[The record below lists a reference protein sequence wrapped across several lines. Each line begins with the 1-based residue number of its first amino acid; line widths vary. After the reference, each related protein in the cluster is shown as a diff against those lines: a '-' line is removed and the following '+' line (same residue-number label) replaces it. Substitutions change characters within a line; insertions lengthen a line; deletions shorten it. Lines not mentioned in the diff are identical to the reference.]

1 MNLRNMKRGLILILV
16 MLGMTT
22 IVVAQPAKRR
32 TTTTTSTATRQ
43 GTTTT
48 LQPTVDRAALSFP
61 TAEGMPEDVSWRR
74 DIYRQLDLLGN
85 DKNAALYYPITPV
98 DKQVNLFTYLF
109 RLILTGRI
117 NVYNYQMDTNI
128 SYAEKDKLN
137 IKQFLDNN
145 HIYYEEKNGKYTV
158 QDVDIPS
165 EFVTRYYIKE
175 SVYLDQRTNTTRTKV
190 TDICPI
196 LVAKEEYEFDTRTD
210 DERESDAATGN
221 GVAAGKPLFW
231 VKYDDIASYLAKL
244 PVMTSNLNNVTNM
257 TADDYFT
264 LNRYDGKIYKTNNMQ
279 GTILVKE
286 HKDSALVAEQN
297 RIEQQLADFDKHLW
311 GQNKTSVSQQQ
322 GNVTVH
328 TAQVEIADSS
338 AVEVETDVEKKSS
351 SRRSSA
357 TAKKPTTARRTEK
370 PASTTKTKKEKTPAA
385 AKPARVSVRR
395 ERR

>member
-1 MNLRNMKRGLILILV
+1 MIFV
-16 MLGMTT
+16 MLGMTAA
-22 IVVAQPAKRR
+22 VVAQPAKRR
-32 TTTTTSTATRQ
+32 TTTTTTPATTQRS
-43 GTTTT
+43 GATT
-48 LQPTVDRAALSFP
+48 LQPSVDRAALSFP
-61 TAEGMPEDVSWRR
+61 TSEGMPEDVAWRR

-98 DKQVNLFTYLF
+98 DRQVNLFTYLF

-117 NVYNYQMDTNI
+117 QVYAYQMDTNI
-128 SYAEKDKLN
+128 SYADKDKLD
-137 IKQFLDNN
+137 IKQFLDKYR
-145 HIYYEEKNGKYTV
+145 IMYEEKNGRFTV

-196 LVAKEEYEFDTRTD
+196 LMEKEDYEFDIRTE
-210 DERESDAATGN
+210 DEKESDMAEESAATY
-221 GVAAGKPLFW
+221 KPLFW
-231 VKYDDIASYLAKL
+231 VKYDDIAPYLAKL

-264 LNRYDGKIYKTNNMQ
+264 LNRYEGKIYKTNNMQ
-279 GTILVKE
+279 GKILVKE
-286 HKDSALVAEQN
+286 HKDSALVAEQH

-311 GQNKTSVSQQQ
+311 GQDKPKPAA
-322 GNVTVH
+322 
-328 TAQVEIADSS
+328 AQMPVAEQKAEVAASDSS
-338 AVEVETDVEKKSS
+338 AAAVVAEPEKKAS
-351 SRRSSA
+351 
-357 TAKKPTTARRTEK
+357 ARRTTTSK
-370 PASTTKTKKEKTPAA
+370 SAKSTSSASASKTKTKKEKTSTPAA